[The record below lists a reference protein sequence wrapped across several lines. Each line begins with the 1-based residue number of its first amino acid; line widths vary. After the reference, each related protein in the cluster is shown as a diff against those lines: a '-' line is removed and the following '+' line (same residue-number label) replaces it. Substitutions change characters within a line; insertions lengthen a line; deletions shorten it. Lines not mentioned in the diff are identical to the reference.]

1 MRGGWLFWKTS
12 KQKQFDQ
19 MVNGQAAGLFR
30 LAYAKLG
37 HRQDAEDV
45 VQEAFLKAYRA
56 FDSLKDDGKTK
67 GWMVTVLLN
76 TIRDHIRQ
84 RVRTPVLSLDD
95 EPEGRKQEIADTA
108 TPGPEQ
114 LLIESEID
122 PDLENAL
129 RSLPEQFLNAIL
141 LRDFHDMTYQEIAA
155 ILDVPVGTVMSRLS
169 RGRQLLR
176 DKLKDAS
183 CTIAYVRRTA
193 NSTQAR
199 ETES

>member
-1 MRGGWLFWKTS
+1 LFWKTG
-12 KQKQFDQ
+12 KQRKFQQ
-19 MVNGQAAGLFR
+19 MVNSQAPGLFR
-30 LAYAKLG
+30 LAFAKLG

-45 VQEAFLKAYRA
+45 VQEAFLKAYRG
-56 FDSLKDDGKTK
+56 FDSLKEDGNTK

-76 TIRDHIRQ
+76 TMRDHIRQ
-84 RVRTPVLSLDD
+84 RVRTPVVSLDD
-95 EPEGRKQEIADTA
+95 EPDGRKQEIADTA

-129 RSLPEQFLNAIL
+129 RALPEQFLNAIL
-141 LRDFHDMTYQEIAA
+141 LRDFHDMSYQEIAA

-183 CTIAYVRRTA
+183 CTIEYSRRSA
-193 NSTQAR
+193 SPLPAG